1 MVVAEVYVCEHT
13 PFAVYYRYM
22 VLVNVKVFK
31 NWQLRRCWNQNLQLF
46 TSFSYSLC
54 YEVCDA
60 FVACFWVCFDVF
72 FTNLCDPESV
82 KEVLA
87 GQRWKDNYK
96 VNMVYAYENFL
107 EMEGLV
113 WQRPKYT
120 RSDTIPFV
128 PLEAELNQLIASTGK
143 KLGTYLQGLKDT
155 GADPRELGEL
165 RWVDVNIQSRSVTIK
180 YPVKG
185 HNPRIIDVSDDFIRR
200 LATLPKKHEKVF
212 NYPSLAA
219 AFYRIRKGV
228 AAKFAN
234 PRLLEISLTTFRHWK
249 ATMFYHQTKD
259 ILKVM
264 KLLGHKSIRNTM
276 KYIDLEQAIYGSGES
291 GEYTTRVA
299 VNVKGA
305 RALLQVG
312 FEFVTDMG
320 GYKIFRKRC

>member
-1 MVVAEVYVCEHT
+1 M
-13 PFAVYYRYM
+13 
-22 VLVNVKVFK
+22 VKVESRIEKAAGATTQAKPDSATTKGKLVQFMVWMANQGYAEGTVK
-31 NWQLRRCWNQNLQLF
+31 LRFYNLRRLVDLGANLL
-46 TSFSYSLC
+46 
-54 YEVCDA
+54 
-60 FVACFWVCFDVF
+60 
-72 FTNLCDPESV
+72 DPESV

-87 GQRWKDNYK
+87 GQRWNDNYK
-96 VNMVYAYENFL
+96 VNMIYAYENFL
-107 EMEGLV
+107 AMERLT

-128 PLEAELNQLIASTGK
+128 PLETELDQLITSTGK

-155 GADPRELGEL
+155 GADPGELGEL

-185 HNPRIIDVSDDFIRR
+185 HNPRIINVSNDFLRR

-219 AFYRIRKGV
+219 GFYRTRKGV
-228 AAKFAN
+228 AAKLAN

-249 ATMFYHQTKD
+249 ATMYYHQTKD

-264 KLLGHKSIRNTM
+264 KLLGHKSIKNTM

-291 GEYTTRVA
+291 DEYITRVA
-299 VNVKGA
+299 VNIRGA

-312 FEFVTDMG
+312 FEFVTDMDS
-320 GYKIFRKRC
+320 YKIFRKRC